1 MEEELIDKYERWEER
16 LQQKEDSL
24 NQWKEFIYGRKYN
37 FSRRWWTAYEKAGTR
52 FFDKAEFSVLEAADG
67 EEAVD
72 VFMENKDI
80 VLVILDVMMPKMDGW
95 ETCRE
100 IRQYSKVPIIMLT
113 ARGGE
118 NDELRGFEL
127 GVDEYIAKPFSPK
140 ILVARVEAL
149 LRRTNSA
156 NEKNLEYGG
165 IVLNRS
171 AHEVIIDGEK
181 VDLSYKEFELLSYF
195 MENKDIALSRERIL
209 NHVWDY
215 DYFGDA
221 RTIDTHVKK
230 LRSKMG
236 EKGKY
241 IKTIWGMGYKFEV

>member
-1 MEEELIDKYERWEER
+1 MAENEELQETGSEGEARQKILVADDEASIRRILETR
-16 LQQKEDSL
+16 LKMVGYDVV
-24 NQWKEFIYGRKYN
+24 
-37 FSRRWWTAYEKAGTR
+37 TAE
-52 FFDKAEFSVLEAADG
+52 DG
-67 EEAVD
+67 EEAVE
-72 VFMENKDI
+72 VFNKTNPD
-80 VLVILDVMMPKMDGW
+80 LVVLDVMMPKMDGW

>member
-1 MEEELIDKYERWEER
+1 MENTILVVDDELRMRKLVRDFLVK
-16 LQQKEDSL
+16 Q
-24 NQWKEFIYGRKYN
+24 NFI
-37 FSRRWWTAYEKAGTR
+37 
-52 FFDKAEFSVLEAADG
+52 VLEAADG

-72 VFMENKDI
+72 VFLANKDI
-80 VLVILDVMMPKMDGW
+80 SLVILDVMMPKMDGW

-113 ARGGE
+113 ARGEE

-127 GVDEYIAKPFSPK
+127 GVDEYISKPFSPK
-140 ILVARVEAL
+140 ILVARVQAI
-149 LRRTNSA
+149 LRRSNAST
-156 NEKNLEYGG
+156 EETLEYNG

-171 AHEVIIDGEK
+171 AHEVTIDGK
-181 VDLSYKEFELLSYF
+181 KIDLSFKEFELLSYF

-236 EKGKY
+236 EKGSC